1 MDPKPEARSF
11 GLKVALSIGG
21 LAVGLALVLVFL
33 KLARVERSP
42 ASVSARQP
50 VASAAPTAQAPQ
62 ATQAVTSDAKPPT
75 DQPKEVPPLD
85 PIGTGKS
92 IVPIGGKIP
101 AVPPPSIPPVATT
114 KLPSAAPPAVVAP
127 APSQL
132 VIGLVRGIAAPDLES
147 RARALAAALGGTA
160 RAYQRSVG
168 KGDPDSGVIMLVPP
182 AKLEEALTKLRSSLK
197 FEEGESWEGTPGARA
212 SRLTASIRTAIAD
225 LGVKR
230 SELLIR
236 YYEDA
241 PSVKAIDEQ
250 IESARASLASLRL
263 GSETDRFA
271 VIQVALAH

>member
-147 RARALAAALGGTA
+147 RARALAAALG
-160 RAYQRSVG
+160 
-168 KGDPDSGVIMLVPP
+168 
-182 AKLEEALTKLRSSLK
+182 
-197 FEEGESWEGTPGARA
+197 
-212 SRLTASIRTAIAD
+212 
-225 LGVKR
+225 
-230 SELLIR
+230 
-236 YYEDA
+236 
-241 PSVKAIDEQ
+241 
-250 IESARASLASLRL
+250 
-263 GSETDRFA
+263 
-271 VIQVALAH
+271 